1 MGFEDS
7 FISIVRLIIQ
17 GILIYF
23 LVMHCIYFLLI
34 FLGAWEQ
41 KKYHQGIHFG
51 EFKRISE
58 SSLTLPISIVISAY
72 NEEKM
77 IVDTVLNSL
86 SLRYPKFEVIVVNDG
101 SEDATLKLLV
111 ERFKMFPAEDV
122 YKKHLNT
129 KPIRHVYRSIEYPSL
144 LVVDKENGRR
154 ADANNAGVDHARYP
168 IICQIDADCVL
179 EEDALLRMIR
189 PFLEDQYV
197 VAATG
202 MIRPSNGLIVHQGRI
217 IERGLPKN
225 WLPMFQYVE
234 YLRAFQWARA
244 GLSKLNSMLCMSG
257 AYTLV
262 RKDIF
267 LSVGGANLNAVVDD
281 FELTV
286 TIHRYIQEHRE
297 LGPLRIAYV
306 PDPGCYSEVPETF
319 KALGSQRNF
328 WQRAILQSLIWNRDM
343 MFNPRYRMVGMFG
356 VPFFFF
362 FEALSAMVEGVSILL
377 IPIAYLFGIATL
389 SDILLLFIFGVLLGA
404 VVSVSAVLLQ
414 EFSRFR
420 QDKTSGLVRLLA
432 TGFLE
437 QFGYHQFHTY
447 SRLIGMYDLLVRGK
461 IAYGYRVRTGYLSP
475 ITSIKMKD

>member
-1 MGFEDS
+1 MNFALDQP
-7 FISIVRLIIQ
+7 IVILVSLAIE
-17 GILIYF
+17 GIF
-23 LVMHCIYFLLI
+23 VYFLLMHGI
-34 FLGAWEQ
+34 YLLLILLGAWEQ
-41 KKYHQGIHFG
+41 RKYHQGIRFG

-58 SSLTLPISIVISAY
+58 SKLTLPVSIVISAY

-77 IVDTVLNSL
+77 IIDTVLNSL
-86 SLRYPKFEVIVVNDG
+86 QLRYPEFEVIVVNDG
-101 SEDATLKLLV
+101 SEDRTLELLIN
-111 ERFKMFPAEDV
+111 RFQLFTIEDV
-122 YKKHLNT
+122 FKKQLTT
-129 KPIRHVYRSIEYPSL
+129 KPVRAVYRSIEYPSL

-154 ADANNAGVDHARYP
+154 ADANNAGVDHAHFP
-168 IICQIDADCVL
+168 MICQIDADCVL

-189 PFLEDQYV
+189 PFLADQYV

-202 MIRPSNGLIVHQGRI
+202 MIRPSNGLIVDNGKI

-244 GLSKLNSMLCMSG
+244 GLSRLNSMLCMSG
-257 AYTLV
+257 AYTLI

-267 LSVGGANLNAVVDD
+267 LKVGGANLNAVVDD

-286 TIHRYIQEHRE
+286 TVQRYIKEHRD

-306 PDPGCYSEVPETF
+306 PDPGCYSEVPETL
-319 KALGSQRNF
+319 KALSSQRNF

-343 MFNPRYRMVGMFG
+343 MFNPRYGMVGVFG

-362 FEALSAMVEGVSILL
+362 FEALSALVEVSAIILA
-377 IPIAYLFGIATL
+377 PIAYFLGIATL
-389 SDILLLFIFGVLLGA
+389 QDIVLLFIFGILLGTT
-404 VVSVSAVLLQ
+404 VSVCAVLLQ

-420 QDKTSGLVRLLA
+420 QDKTTSLVRLLA

-437 QFGYHQFHTY
+437 QFGYHQFHVF
-447 SRLIGMYDLLVRGK
+447 SRLRGIYDLLVKGK
-461 IAYGYRVRTGYLSP
+461 IVYGYRVRSGYLTP
-475 ITSIKMKD
+475 NGK